1 LFITILLYG
10 ERFLY
15 AYVICRFV
23 SKMHRDRLEPITPEE
38 AEEMYLDERKEDARY
53 ATIRTIKDGV
63 GLFIEWT
70 NEAGIDN
77 LNNIQGREL
86 RRFKNWCQDTS
97 DNNTVSLNGIMS
109 VLRRFLVFCVEIEAV
124 YADVP
129 NKTPVPNVPD
139 DEGVCY
145 DKPSDEEVNAVLGFL
160 ETHEPC
166 SRRHV
171 EFRLIKELGNRVG
184 AVRAIDKDD
193 VIDKDREEG
202 PAIRLRH
209 RPEKEYEDERGTPLK
224 NGKDGQRHQNISRE
238 LADLIE
244 RYVNSPQRP
253 DVEDKFGREPLLT
266 TEDGRPGITTI
277 RRDLYKL
284 TRPCEY
290 TGECPHDREIASCTA
305 TNSRNASECPSSY
318 SPHPLRRWSIEHQIE
333 SGVSKELLTDRV
345 DVSIPVLNEH
355 YDTRTAERKRE
366 HRLEVLEKIYDDYG
380 DPEATIDAGVLVDMF
395 VNGDGTVD
403 TEALMEFNRTDE
415 STSEDDVTVPEGDES
430 AAEEQLTFDELSD
443 ETTGVLHPGALFFLG
458 GFAVGRLL
466 VSRLRREVED
476 LASQPGTS
484 LRPNRERMARGA
496 VAYSLFVGMVSLNLF
511 TLGLL
516 PTTA

>member
-1 LFITILLYG
+1 
-10 ERFLY
+10 
-15 AYVICRFV
+15 
-23 SKMHRDRLEPITPEE
+23 MHRDRLEPITPEG
-38 AEEMYLDERKEDARY
+38 AEEMYLDEREEDARY
-53 ATIRTIKDGV
+53 ATIQTINDGV

-70 NEAGIDN
+70 EVSGIDN
-77 LNNIQGREL
+77 MNNIRGREL

-97 DNNTVSLNGIMS
+97 NNNTVSLNGIMS

-124 YADVP
+124 YSDVP

-139 DEGVCY
+139 DEGVSY
-145 DKPSDEEVNAVLGFL
+145 DKPSDEEVNAALEFL
-160 ETHEPC
+160 KTHEPC

-184 AVRAIDKDD
+184 AVRAIDKGD
-193 VIDKDREEG
+193 VEDQV
-202 PAIRLRH
+202 IRLRH
-209 RPEKEYEDERGTPLK
+209 RPEKDFEDERGTPLK
-224 NGKDGQRHQNISRE
+224 NGKDGQRHQNISQE
-238 LADLIE
+238 LADLIT

-266 TEDGRPGITTI
+266 TENGRPGITTI

-284 TRPCEY
+284 TRPCEH
-290 TGECPHDREIASCTA
+290 TGECPHDREITSCTA
-305 TNSRNASECPSSY
+305 TNSRYASECPSSH

-345 DVSIPVLNEH
+345 DVSVPVLNEH

-366 HRLEVLEKIYDDYG
+366 HRLEVLEKIFDDYG

-403 TEALMEFNRTDE
+403 TESLMEFNRTDE
-415 STSEDDVTVPEGDES
+415 STSENDVTTPEDDES
-430 AAEEQLTFDELSD
+430 AAEEQLTFDELPD
-443 ETTGVLHPGALFFLG
+443 ETTGALHPGALFFIG

-466 VSRLRREVED
+466 VNRLRRELKD
-476 LASQPGTS
+476 LASRPGAS
-484 LRPNRERMARGA
+484 LRPNRERMAKGT

-511 TLGLL
+511 SIGLL
-516 PTTA
+516 PATV

>member
-1 LFITILLYG
+1 
-10 ERFLY
+10 
-15 AYVICRFV
+15 
-23 SKMHRDRLEPITPEE
+23 MHRDRLEPITPQE

-53 ATIRTIKDGV
+53 ATMRTIKDGV

-70 NEAGIDN
+70 NESGIDN
-77 LNNIQGREL
+77 MNNIQGREL

-109 VLRRFLVFCVEIEAV
+109 VLRRFLVFCVETEAV
-124 YADVP
+124 YSDVP

-139 DEGVCY
+139 DEGVSY
-145 DKPSDEEVNAVLGFL
+145 DKPSDEEVNAALDFL

-193 VIDKDREEG
+193 VIDKDDEEG

-209 RPEKEYEDERGTPLK
+209 RPEKGFEDERGTPLK
-224 NGKDGQRHQNISRE
+224 NGKDGQRHQNISQE
-238 LADLIE
+238 LSDLIT

-266 TEDGRPGITTI
+266 TENGRPEITTI

-290 TGECPHDREIASCTA
+290 SDECPHDRDITSCTA
-305 TNSRNASECPSSY
+305 TTSRYASECPSSQ

-345 DVSIPVLNEH
+345 DVSVPVLNEH
-355 YDTRTAERKRE
+355 YDTRTAERKRK
-366 HRLEVLEKIYDDYG
+366 HRLEVLEKIFDDYG
-380 DPEATIDAGVLVDMF
+380 NPEATIDAGVLVDMF
-395 VNGDGTVD
+395 VNSDGTVD

-415 STSEDDVTVPEGDES
+415 STSEGDVETSEDDES
-430 AAEEQLTFDELSD
+430 TAGDQLTFDELSD
-443 ETTGVLHPGALFFLG
+443 GTTGVLHPGAVFFIG
-458 GFAVGRLL
+458 GFAAGRLL
-466 VSRLRREVED
+466 VSRLRRELEA

-484 LRPNRERMARGA
+484 LRPARDRMVRGA

-511 TLGLL
+511 SLGLL
-516 PTTA
+516 PATG